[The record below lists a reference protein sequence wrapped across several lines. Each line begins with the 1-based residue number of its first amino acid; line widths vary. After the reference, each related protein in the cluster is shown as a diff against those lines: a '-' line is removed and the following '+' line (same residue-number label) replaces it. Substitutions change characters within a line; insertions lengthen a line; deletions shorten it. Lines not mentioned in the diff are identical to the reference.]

1 MLTQFLKGLKI
12 ATAILMVLF
21 LYVIM
26 THSCGCRSEEE
37 KYFQLKYPECVVE
50 IGEKTNISTEV
61 IVHCPGREPKIIKV
75 RSK

>member
-1 MLTQFLKGLKI
+1 
-12 ATAILMVLF
+12 
-21 LYVIM
+21 M

-61 IVHCPGREPKIIKV
+61 IVHCPGHEPKIIKV